1 MDRTVDYDYALPPGA
16 IAQQPLAQRDR
27 SRLLALDPG
36 TGRWADRMFAD
47 LVELLGPGHLLVV
60 NDTRVI
66 PARLLSTANGGRPVE
81 FLVMPRPD
89 QVAGPAAEVECL
101 VRPAKKVRQG
111 ATFAFGP
118 GVEARALTDPEAGRV
133 TMAFSRPLAEVL
145 AACGQTPLPPYIRR
159 AGGPDERDRERY
171 QTVYARRPGSVA
183 APTAGLHFSG
193 EMLAALAA
201 GGVERAEITL
211 HVGLGT
217 FAPVRTEVLA
227 EHRMEAEFFDIPP
240 RAAASINAAREAG
253 KKIVAVGTTVVR
265 ALESAAE
272 ESGRVG
278 ARSGKTELFVRP
290 GYEFRVVDAL
300 VTNFHLPRSTLL
312 ALVSALAGREL
323 ILAAY
328 AHAVAAGYRFYSY
341 GDAMFITGRAH
352 V

>member
-1 MDRTVDYDYALPPGA
+1 MDRTADYDYALPPGS
-16 IAQQPLAQRDR
+16 IAQKPLAERDR
-27 SRLLALDPG
+27 SRLLVLDPRA
-36 TGRWADRMFAD
+36 GRWADRMFVD
-47 LVELLGPGHLLVV
+47 LTGLLGPGHLLVV
-60 NDTRVI
+60 NVSRVI

-89 QVAGPAAEVECL
+89 QGEGRGAECL
-101 VRPAKKVRQG
+101 VRPAKKVRRG
-111 ATFAFGP
+111 LTFAFGP
-118 GVEARALTDPEAGRV
+118 DVEARALTDPKAGRV

-145 AACGQTPLPPYIRR
+145 AVCGRTPLPPYIRR
-159 AGGPDERDRERY
+159 PDGPDQADRERY

-183 APTAGLHFSG
+183 APTAGLHFTPG
-193 EMLAALAA
+193 MLAALTA
-201 GGVERAEITL
+201 GGVGRTEITL

-265 ALESAAE
+265 ALETAAD
-272 ESGRVG
+272 ESGRVAAG
-278 ARSGKTELFVRP
+278 PGRTGLFIRP
-290 GYEFRVVDAL
+290 GHDFRVVDAL

-323 ILAAY
+323 VLAAY